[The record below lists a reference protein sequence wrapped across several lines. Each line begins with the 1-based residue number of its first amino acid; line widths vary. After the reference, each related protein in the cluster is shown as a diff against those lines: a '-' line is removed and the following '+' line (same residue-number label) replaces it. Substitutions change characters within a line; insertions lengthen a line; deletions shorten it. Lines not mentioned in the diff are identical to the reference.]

1 MAQERPP
8 NLLQIFREP
17 LKPGAEAEYKTVED
31 DTARVCAELNCPH
44 PHLAIESLSGPKEV
58 WWLNGFESDAERQ
71 RVEEDYAKNRPLMA
85 ALERNSKRKQLVTG
99 PPVNVYARYRSELSH
114 GDTWKLAGTR
124 FLVIAVTRQDA
135 AADGSIFDAPDGVRF
150 IFRPAGTRELA
161 DAEAARLGQD
171 ARVFAVRPDWGLPAL
186 EWIEADP
193 EFWKSSPRA
202 KRR

>member
-17 LKPGAEAEYKTVED
+17 LKTGGEAEYKTIED

-44 PHLAIESLSGPKEV
+44 PHLAVEPLTGPAEV

-99 PPVNVYARYRSELSH
+99 TPVNVYARYRSELSH
-114 GDTWKLAGTR
+114 GDTWKLAGAR
-124 FLVIAVTRQDA
+124 FLVVAVTRQDVA
-135 AADGSIFDAPDGVRF
+135 ADASVFEAADGDRF
-150 IFRPAGTRELA
+150 LLVPARTREQA
-161 DAEAARLGQD
+161 DAQAARLGQE
-171 ARVFAVRPDWGLPAL
+171 ARVFAVRPYWGLPAK

-193 EFWKSSPRA
+193 DFWKSNPLANR
-202 KRR
+202 K